1 MDTILLDGRKMAELI
16 ERGIALSVAKLADIR
31 RPGLAVIL
39 AGDHAPSHIYVG
51 RKIAACQR
59 VGIQSKQF
67 LLDSSTSKETLY
79 SLIQAL
85 NIDPTVDGILVQL
98 PLPFHFSPVEV
109 ASWIDPSKDVDGLHP
124 LNQGNLL
131 CGQLNGLIPCT
142 PLGIKRLLDGY
153 GISVSGKHVVIFG
166 RSNIVGKPMAAL
178 LMQTLP
184 GFDATVTVLH
194 RAFHD
199 LASVTRLADILIVA
213 AGQPH
218 IIRRDMVKK
227 GAVIVDVGITKRVC
241 QTNGKH
247 EIVGDVF
254 FEELLGHASYMTP
267 VPGGVG
273 PMTIAMLL
281 ENTWKSF
288 VVRNHLK
295 FLDFKA

>member
-1 MDTILLDGRKMAELI
+1 M
-16 ERGIALSVAKLADIR
+16 IAQLGLGR

-39 AGDHAPSHIYVG
+39 AGDHLPSQVYVG
-51 RKIAACQR
+51 RKIAACER
-59 VGIQSKQF
+59 VGILSKQF
-67 LLDSSTSKETLY
+67 LLNIATSKETLFN
-79 SLIQAL
+79 LIQML
-85 NIDPTVDGILVQL
+85 NQDPTVDGILVQL
-98 PLPFHFSPVEV
+98 PLPPTFSPIEV

-131 CGQLNGLIPCT
+131 CGDFSGLIPCT

-153 GISVSGKHVVIFG
+153 GISVTGKHVVIFG

-178 LMQTLP
+178 LMQTIP
-184 GFDATVTVLH
+184 GCDATVTVLH
-194 RAFHD
+194 RAYHD
-199 LASVTRLADILIVA
+199 LPSITKLADILIVA

-218 IIRRDMVKK
+218 IIRREMVKK
-227 GAVIVDVGITKRVC
+227 GAVIVDVGITKRISHM
-241 QTNGKH
+241 NGKH

-254 FEELLGHASYMTP
+254 FDELLGHASYMTP

-288 VVRNHLK
+288 VIRSS
-295 FLDFKA
+295 

>member
-1 MDTILLDGRKMAELI
+1 MDTCLLDGKKIAALI
-16 ERGIALSVAKLADIR
+16 EEELALMIAQLGGGR

-39 AGDHAPSHIYVG
+39 AGDHPPSHVYVG
-51 RKIAACQR
+51 RKIAACER
-59 VGIQSKQF
+59 VGIHSTQF
-67 LLDSSTSKETLY
+67 LLNHSTSKETLFA
-79 SLIQAL
+79 LIDRL
-85 NIDPTVDGILVQL
+85 NHDPSVDGILVQL
-98 PLPFHFSPVEV
+98 PLPPHFNPVEV
-109 ASWIDPSKDVDGLHP
+109 ASWIDPHKDVDGLHP

-131 CGQLNGLIPCT
+131 CGNLTGLIPCT
-142 PLGIKRLLDGY
+142 PLGIKRLLDTY
-153 GISVSGKHVVIFG
+153 GLSVSGKHVVIFG

-178 LMQTLP
+178 LMQTVP

-194 RAFHD
+194 RAFPD
-199 LASVTRLADILIVA
+199 LASITRHADILIVA

-227 GAVIVDVGITKRVC
+227 GAIVVDVGITKRVNLLDGR
-241 QTNGKH
+241 Q

-254 FEELLGHASYMTP
+254 FEELIGHASYITP

-288 VVRNHLK
+288 VYHTS
-295 FLDFKA
+295 